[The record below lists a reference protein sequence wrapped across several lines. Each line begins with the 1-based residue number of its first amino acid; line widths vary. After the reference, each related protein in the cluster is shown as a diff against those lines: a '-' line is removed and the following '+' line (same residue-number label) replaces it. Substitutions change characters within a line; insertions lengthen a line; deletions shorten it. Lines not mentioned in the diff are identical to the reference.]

1 MSKTVDLSTFNNKW
15 YKPGNPV
22 KRFLWYFI
30 NVLFIKNGWFPFSGF
45 KRFWL
50 KLFGAKIGKGVVIK
64 PNVNI
69 KYPWKLIV
77 GDHVWIG
84 ENVWID
90 NLETITI
97 GNNCCLSQGV
107 FLLCGNHDYTS
118 SSFDLMV
125 KPIVLEDGAWIGAKA
140 IVCPGVTVGT
150 HAVLSVGSVATRNLD
165 AYGIYS
171 GNPASRIKERVI
183 ER

>member
-1 MSKTVDLSTFNNKW
+1 MNKSVDLSSFNNKW

-50 KLFGAKIGKGVVIK
+50 KVFGAKIGKGVVIK

-90 NLETITI
+90 NLDTITI

-107 FLLCGNHDYTS
+107 LLLCGNHDYTS

-150 HAVLSVGSVATRNLD
+150 HAVLSVGSVATKNLEP
-165 AYGIYS
+165 YGIYS